1 MTGASLPRLPEPARG
16 VGLQGASGLITDT
29 SKSVAT
35 PEWRVP
41 PVPFEVICHPQVT
54 PVSVG
59 NPGCT
64 PESLGELLSM
74 DASVPP
80 TGALI
85 KSGFQSSPA
94 DANVQPGLRPAELS
108 NHPEPVC
115 EQEDPGLWIGATL
128 PNTGRPWGNVRA
140 SVTLSAQW
148 VMTKI
153 TKPPQ
158 LKEFSSPKS

>member
-1 MTGASLPRLPEPARG
+1 MDF
-16 VGLQGASGLITDT
+16 QGASGLITDT

-64 PESLGELLSM
+64 LESPRELLST

-80 TGALI
+80 TEALI
-85 KSGFQSSPA
+85 KSGFKSSPT
-94 DANVQPGLRPAELS
+94 DSNVQPGLRPAELS
-108 NHPEPVC
+108 NHPEPIR
-115 EQEDPGLWIGATL
+115 ERKDPGLWIGATL
-128 PNTGRPWGNVRA
+128 PNTGCPWGNVRA

-148 VMTKI
+148 VMTKT
-153 TKPPQ
+153 TKPLR